1 MGRFPLRAV
10 IGLTGPMCAGKN
22 KAAEILEKRGFLVVD
37 ADKTAHQALEDMR
50 TEVIATFGKIAR
62 EREIDLVLSDG
73 RLNRTGLARILF
85 SDPALLALH
94 EAIVYPRIN
103 FLLGRFIDEHPGQTL
118 VINAPLL
125 HKSPILFRCDFIIFI
140 DAWTPV
146 RFFRALKRDKMH
158 PFQIFAR
165 FSAQKNLFAQY
176 REKDV
181 DIQRVLNTG
190 SSRALEQGLAKLLSN
205 RGY

>member
-1 MGRFPLRAV
+1 
-10 IGLTGPMCAGKN
+10 MCAGKN
-22 KAAEILEKRGFLVVD
+22 LAANILEKRGFLVID
-37 ADKTAHQALEDMR
+37 ADKTAHQALEDR
-50 TEVIATFGKIAR
+50 CAEVIAKFGEIAR
-62 EREIDLVLSDG
+62 EREIKLVLDDG
-73 RLNRTGLARILF
+73 SLNRKALGKILF
-85 SDPALLALH
+85 SDPDLLARH

-103 FLLGRFIDEHPGQTL
+103 FLIGSFIDEHPNQTL

-125 HKSPILFRCDFIIFI
+125 HKSPILDRCDFVIFV
-140 DAWTPV
+140 DACIPI
-146 RFFRALKRDKMH
+146 RFFRALSRDKMH

>member
-1 MGRFPLRAV
+1 
-10 IGLTGPMCAGKN
+10 MCAGKN

-37 ADKTAHQALEDMR
+37 ADKTAHQALEDMKG
-50 TEVIATFGKIAR
+50 EVIAAFGDIAR
-62 EREIDLVLSDG
+62 ERGIKLLLDDG
-73 RLNRTGLARILF
+73 RVNRSGLAQILF
-85 SDPALLALH
+85 SDPALLARH
-94 EAIVYPRIN
+94 EAVVYPRIN
-103 FLLGRFIDEHPGQTL
+103 FLLGRFIDEHTDQTV

-125 HKSPILFRCDFIIFI
+125 HKSPILDRCDFVIFI
-140 DAWTPV
+140 DACGLI

-176 REKDV
+176 LLKDV
-181 DIQRVLNTG
+181 DIQRVLNQG
-190 SSRALEQGLAKLLSN
+190 SIRVLEKGLTKLLSN

>member
-1 MGRFPLRAV
+1 MRA
-10 IGLTGPMCAGKN
+10 
-22 KAAEILEKRGFLVVD
+22 
-37 ADKTAHQALEDMR
+37 
-50 TEVIATFGKIAR
+50 EVIAAFGKIAK
-62 EREIDLVLSDG
+62 EREIDLVLGDG
-73 RLNRTGLARILF
+73 MLNRKGLARILF
-85 SDPALLALH
+85 SDPLLLARH

-103 FLLGRFIDEHPGQTL
+103 FLIGGFIDEHPDQTL

-125 HKSPILFRCDFIIFI
+125 HKSPVLDRCDFVIFI
-140 DAWTPV
+140 DACSLI

-176 REKDV
+176 LLKDV
-181 DIQRVLNTG
+181 DIQRVLNKG
-190 SSRALEQGLAKLLSN
+190 SIRALEQGLAKLLSN